1 MPKKTLS
8 QRIQEAKEQDL
19 VITTAR
25 IPRDFWGKVR
35 ARAFEEKIGTGAL
48 IIKALEQYLKGAKS

>member
-1 MPKKTLS
+1 MKKS
-8 QRIQEAKEQDL
+8 KQPDL

-25 IPRDFWGKVR
+25 IPREFWGKVR

-48 IIKALEQYLKGAKS
+48 IIKALEQYMKGGKS